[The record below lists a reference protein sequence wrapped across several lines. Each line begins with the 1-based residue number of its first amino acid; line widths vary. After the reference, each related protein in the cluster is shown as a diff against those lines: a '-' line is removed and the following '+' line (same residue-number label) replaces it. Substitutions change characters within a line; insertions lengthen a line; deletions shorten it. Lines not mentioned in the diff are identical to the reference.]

1 MRADKIPGSEL
12 AAEGSADFSCAAV
25 VVAGGASRRLN
36 HVPKASLSD
45 GTSTL
50 LDCALEAVAAASPRV
65 VVGPESLPLPPEVLR
80 TREDP
85 PFSGPA
91 AAIHAGLEC
100 IAAACERSQTPMPG
114 WCLILGVDTP
124 RIAPAVQQ
132 LIAAA
137 RGVEQTYAERAADFP
152 PTDSEA
158 PTDSESSEGPE
169 ASEGS
174 ESSAGFWGVAEG
186 IYQPLVGIYR
196 FEAIRSVFSTDTTDA
211 SVRSFLRRLNPAAVQ
226 MSAADTADVDTWEQ
240 AQALGYTTSL
250 WSSY

>member
-1 MRADKIPGSEL
+1 MRADTMPGSEL
-12 AAEGSADFSCAAV
+12 PAEGDFSCAAV

-45 GTSTL
+45 GTNTL

-65 VVGPESLPLPPEVLR
+65 VVGPESLPLPSGVLR

-100 IAAACERSQTPMPG
+100 IAADCERSQVPLPD

-137 RGVEQTYAERAADFP
+137 RGAEQAATATP
-152 PTDSEA
+152 SPTDSEA
-158 PTDSESSEGPE
+158 PNDSE
-169 ASEGS
+169 A
-174 ESSAGFWGVAEG
+174 SAGFWGVAEG

-196 FEAIRSVFSTDTTDA
+196 FEAIRSVFSTGTTDA
-211 SVRSFLRRLNPAAVQ
+211 SVRSFLRRLNPMAVQ
-226 MSAADTADVDTWEQ
+226 MSAADAADVDTWEQ

>member
-1 MRADKIPGSEL
+1 MRADKMPGSEL
-12 AAEGSADFSCAAV
+12 PAEGDFSCAAV

-50 LDCALEAVAAASPRV
+50 LDCALEAVASASPRV
-65 VVGPESLPLPPEVLR
+65 VVGPESLPLPSGVLR

-100 IAAACERSQTPMPG
+100 IATDCERSQAPLPS

-137 RGVEQTYAERAADFP
+137 RAAEQA
-152 PTDSEA
+152 SVGQSA
-158 PTDSESSEGPE
+158 PTD
-169 ASEGS
+169 S

-196 FEAIRSVFSTDTTDA
+196 FDAIRSVFSTGTTDA
-211 SVRSFLRRLNPAAVQ
+211 SVRSFLRRLNPVAVQ

>member
-1 MRADKIPGSEL
+1 MRTDKMPSSEL
-12 AAEGSADFSCAAV
+12 PAEGDFSCAAV
-25 VVAGGASRRLN
+25 IVAGGASRRLN

-45 GTSTL
+45 GTNTL
-50 LDCALEAVAAASPRV
+50 LGCALEAVAAASPRV
-65 VVGPESLPLPPEVLR
+65 VVGPESLPLPSGVLR

-100 IAAACERSQTPMPG
+100 IAADCERSQVPLPE

-137 RGVEQTYAERAADFP
+137 RAAEQA
-152 PTDSEA
+152 SVGQSA
-158 PTDSESSEGPE
+158 PTD
-169 ASEGS
+169 S

-196 FEAIRSVFSTDTTDA
+196 FDAIRSVFSTGTTDA
-211 SVRSFLRRLNPAAVQ
+211 SVRSFLRRLNPVAVQ

>member
-1 MRADKIPGSEL
+1 MRADKMPGSEL
-12 AAEGSADFSCAAV
+12 PAEGDFSCAAV

-45 GTSTL
+45 GTNTL
-50 LDCALEAVAAASPRV
+50 LGCALEAVAAASPRV
-65 VVGPESLPLPPEVLR
+65 VVGPESLPLPSGVLR

-100 IAAACERSQTPMPG
+100 IAADCERSQAPLPE

-137 RGVEQTYAERAADFP
+137 RAAEQASVGQSA
-152 PTDSEA
+152 PTSSEA
-158 PTDSESSEGPE
+158 SVGQSAP
-169 ASEGS
+169 AGS
-174 ESSAGFWGVAEG
+174 EASAGFWGVAEG
-186 IYQPLVGIYR
+186 IYQPLVGVYR
-196 FEAIRSVFSTDTTDA
+196 FEAIRSVFSTGTTDA
-211 SVRSFLRRLNPAAVQ
+211 SVRSFLRRLNPVAVQ

>member
-1 MRADKIPGSEL
+1 MRADKMPGSAL
-12 AAEGSADFSCAAV
+12 PAEGDFSCAAV

-50 LDCALEAVAAASPRV
+50 LDCALEAVAPASPRV

-100 IAAACERSQTPMPG
+100 IAAACERSQTPVPN

-137 RGVEQTYAERAADFP
+137 RGVEQTCAERAAGFSP
-152 PTDSEA
+152 ADSEA
-158 PTDSESSEGPE
+158 T
-169 ASEGS
+169 AGS

-196 FEAIRSVFSTDTTDA
+196 FEAIRSVFSTGTTDA
-211 SVRSFLRRLNPAAVQ
+211 SVRSFLRRLNPVAVQ
-226 MSAADTADVDTWEQ
+226 MSAANTADVDTWEQ

>member
-1 MRADKIPGSEL
+1 MRADKMPGSAL
-12 AAEGSADFSCAAV
+12 PAEGDFSCAAV

-50 LDCALEAVAAASPRV
+50 LDCALEAVAPASPRV

-80 TREDP
+80 TRENP

-100 IAAACERSQTPMPG
+100 IAAACERSQTPVPN

-137 RGVEQTYAERAADFP
+137 QNAERAAVFSP
-152 PTDSEA
+152 ADSEA
-158 PTDSESSEGPE
+158 TAGSESSEGSE
-169 ASEGS
+169 A
-174 ESSAGFWGVAEG
+174 SAGFWGVAEG

-196 FEAIRSVFSTDTTDA
+196 FEAIRSVFSTGTTDA
-211 SVRSFLRRLNPAAVQ
+211 SVRSFLRRLNPVAVQ

-240 AQALGYTTSL
+240 AQTLGYTTSL

>member
-1 MRADKIPGSEL
+1 MRADKMPGSAL
-12 AAEGSADFSCAAV
+12 PTEGSANFSCAAV

-100 IAAACERSQTPMPG
+100 IAAACERSQAPMPD

-137 RGVEQTYAERAADFP
+137 RGVEQTCAERAADFS

-158 PTDSESSEGPE
+158 PAGFE

-196 FEAIRSVFSTDTTDA
+196 FEAIRSVFSTGTTDA
-211 SVRSFLRRLNPAAVQ
+211 SVRSFLRRLNPVAVQ
-226 MSAADTADVDTWEQ
+226 MSAANTADVDTWEQ

>member
-1 MRADKIPGSEL
+1 MRADKMPDSVFPT
-12 AAEGSADFSCAAV
+12 EGDFSCAAV

-65 VVGPESLPLPPEVLR
+65 VVGPESLPLPSGVLR

-100 IAAACERSQTPMPG
+100 IAADCERSQVPLPD

-132 LIAAA
+132 LIAVA
-137 RGVEQTYAERAADFP
+137 RGAEQTATATP
-152 PTDSEA
+152 SPTDSEA
-158 PTDSESSEGPE
+158 LTDSE
-169 ASEGS
+169 ASEG
-174 ESSAGFWGVAEG
+174 FWGVSRG

-196 FEAIRSVFSTDTTDA
+196 FEAIRSVFSTGTTDA
-211 SVRSFLRRLNPAAVQ
+211 SVRSFLRRLNPAAVE

>member
-1 MRADKIPGSEL
+1 MA
-12 AAEGSADFSCAAV
+12 
-25 VVAGGASRRLN
+25 
-36 HVPKASLSD
+36 
-45 GTSTL
+45 T
-50 LDCALEAVAAASPRV
+50 ASPRV
-65 VVGPESLPLPPEVLR
+65 VVGPESLPLPSGVLR

-100 IAAACERSQTPMPG
+100 IAAACERSQAPMPE

-137 RGVEQTYAERAADFP
+137 RGAEHAAGFSS
-152 PTDSEA
+152 TDSEA
-158 PTDSESSEGPE
+158 
-169 ASEGS
+169 
-174 ESSAGFWGVAEG
+174 SAGFWGVSEG

-196 FEAIRSVFSTDTTDA
+196 FEAIRSVFSTGTTDA
-211 SVRSFLRRLNPAAVQ
+211 SVRSFLCRLNPTAVE

>member
-1 MRADKIPGSEL
+1 MPATKMPASPLPSE
-12 AAEGSADFSCAAV
+12 GDFSCAAV
-25 VVAGGASRRLN
+25 IVAGGASRRLN

-100 IAAACERSQTPMPG
+100 IAAACERLQTPMPG

-124 RIAPAVQQ
+124 RIAPAVHQ

-137 RGVEQTYAERAADFP
+137 RGVEQTCAERAADF
-152 PTDSEA
+152 S
-158 PTDSESSEGPE
+158 PTDSES
-169 ASEGS
+169 SEGS

-196 FEAIRSVFSTDTTDA
+196 FEAIRSVFSTGTTDA
-211 SVRSFLRRLNPAAVQ
+211 SVRSFLRRLNPVAVQ

>member
-1 MRADKIPGSEL
+1 MRADKMPGSEL
-12 AAEGSADFSCAAV
+12 AAEGDFSCAAV

-65 VVGPESLPLPPEVLR
+65 VVGPESLPLPTGVLR

-100 IAAACERSQTPMPG
+100 IAADCERSQTPLPG

-137 RGVEQTYAERAADFP
+137 RGAEQAVATP
-152 PTDSEA
+152 STTGSEA
-158 PTDSESSEGPE
+158 PSDSE
-169 ASEGS
+169 ASEG
-174 ESSAGFWGVAEG
+174 FWGVSEG

-196 FEAIRSVFSTDTTDA
+196 FEAIRSVFSTGTTDA
-211 SVRSFLRRLNPAAVQ
+211 SVRSFLCRLNPAAVE

>member
-1 MRADKIPGSEL
+1 MRADKMPGSVPPT
-12 AAEGSADFSCAAV
+12 EGDFSCAAV

-45 GTSTL
+45 GTNTL

-65 VVGPESLPLPPEVLR
+65 VVGPESLPLPSGVLR

-100 IAAACERSQTPMPG
+100 IAADCERSQVPLPD

-137 RGVEQTYAERAADFP
+137 RAAEQASVGQSTPAGSETSAVFGVSLRASISPWWVFTVLRRSDRSFRPVP
-152 PTDSEA
+152 PTLL
-158 PTDSESSEGPE
+158 
-169 ASEGS
+169 
-174 ESSAGFWGVAEG
+174 FV
-186 IYQPLVGIYR
+186 L
-196 FEAIRSVFSTDTTDA
+196 
-211 SVRSFLRRLNPAAVQ
+211 FLRRLNPVAVQ

>member
-1 MRADKIPGSEL
+1 MPADKMPGSL
-12 AAEGSADFSCAAV
+12 SPSEGNFSCAAV

-65 VVGPESLPLPPEVLR
+65 VVGPESLPLPTGVLR

-100 IAAACERSQTPMPG
+100 IAADCERSQAPLPD

-137 RGVEQTYAERAADFP
+137 RNAEQAVATPSTTGSEAP
-152 PTDSEA
+152 SDSEA
-158 PTDSESSEGPE
+158 
-169 ASEGS
+169 
-174 ESSAGFWGVAEG
+174 SAGFWGVSEG

-196 FEAIRSVFSTDTTDA
+196 FEAIRSVFSTGTTDA
-211 SVRSFLRRLNPAAVQ
+211 SVRSFLRRLNPAAVE

>member
-1 MRADKIPGSEL
+1 MRADTMPGSEL
-12 AAEGSADFSCAAV
+12 AAEGDFSCAAV

-45 GTSTL
+45 GKNTL
-50 LDCALEAVAAASPRV
+50 LGCALDAVAAASPRV
-65 VVGPESLPLPPEVLR
+65 VVGPESLPLPSGVLR
-80 TREDP
+80 TRENP

-100 IAAACERSQTPMPG
+100 IAADCERSQAPLPE

-137 RGVEQTYAERAADFP
+137 QSAERAAGFS
-152 PTDSEA
+152 PTGSEA
-158 PTDSESSEGPE
+158 PTD
-169 ASEGS
+169 S

-196 FEAIRSVFSTDTTDA
+196 FEAIRSVFSTGTTDA
-211 SVRSFLRRLNPAAVQ
+211 SVRSFLRRLSPVAVQ

>member
-1 MRADKIPGSEL
+1 MRADKMPGSAL
-12 AAEGSADFSCAAV
+12 PIEGSADFSCAAV

-50 LDCALEAVAAASPRV
+50 LDCALEAVATASPRV

-80 TREDP
+80 TRENP

-91 AAIHAGLEC
+91 SAIHAGLEY
-100 IAAACERSQTPMPG
+100 IAAACERSQAPMPE

-137 RGVEQTYAERAADFP
+137 RGVEQTCAERAADF
-152 PTDSEA
+152 S
-158 PTDSESSEGPE
+158 PTDSES
-169 ASEGS
+169 SEGS

-196 FEAIRSVFSTDTTDA
+196 FDAIRSVFSTGTTDA

>member
-1 MRADKIPGSEL
+1 MRADQMPGSEL
-12 AAEGSADFSCAAV
+12 PAEGDFSCAAV

-50 LDCALEAVAAASPRV
+50 LDCALEAVASASPRV
-65 VVGPESLPLPPEVLR
+65 VVGPESLPLPSGVLH

-100 IAAACERSQTPMPG
+100 IAADCERSQVPLPD

-137 RGVEQTYAERAADFP
+137 LGCR
-152 PTDSEA
+152 
-158 PTDSESSEGPE
+158 
-169 ASEGS
+169 
-174 ESSAGFWGVAEG
+174 AGFCRAV
-186 IYQPLVGIYR
+186 
-196 FEAIRSVFSTDTTDA
+196 
-211 SVRSFLRRLNPAAVQ
+211 NPR
-226 MSAADTADVDTWEQ
+226 WF
-240 AQALGYTTSL
+240 
-250 WSSY
+250 

>member
-1 MRADKIPGSEL
+1 MRADKMPGSRL
-12 AAEGSADFSCAAV
+12 PAEGDFSCAAV

-45 GTSTL
+45 GTNTL

-65 VVGPESLPLPPEVLR
+65 VVGPESLPLPSGVLR

-100 IAAACERSQTPMPG
+100 IAADCERSQVPLPE

-137 RGVEQTYAERAADFP
+137 RAAEQA
-152 PTDSEA
+152 SVGQSA
-158 PTDSESSEGPE
+158 PTD
-169 ASEGS
+169 S
-174 ESSAGFWGVAEG
+174 ESSAGFWGVSEG

-196 FEAIRSVFSTDTTDA
+196 FEAIRSVFSAGTTNA
-211 SVRSFLRRLNPAAVQ
+211 SVRSFLRRLNPTAVQ

-240 AQALGYTTSL
+240 AQSLGYTTSL

>member
-1 MRADKIPGSEL
+1 MRADKMPGSAL
-12 AAEGSADFSCAAV
+12 PDEGDFSCAAV

-100 IAAACERSQTPMPG
+100 IAAACERSQTPVPN

-137 RGVEQTYAERAADFP
+137 QSAERAAGFSP
-152 PTDSEA
+152 ADSEA
-158 PTDSESSEGPE
+158 TAGSELSEG
-169 ASEGS
+169 A
-174 ESSAGFWGVAEG
+174 ESSAGFWGVSEG

-196 FEAIRSVFSTDTTDA
+196 FEAIRSVFSAGTTNA
-211 SVRSFLRRLNPAAVQ
+211 SVRSFLRRLNPVAVQ

>member
-1 MRADKIPGSEL
+1 MRTDKMPSSAL
-12 AAEGSADFSCAAV
+12 PAEGDFSCAAV
-25 VVAGGASRRLN
+25 IVAGGASRRLN

-45 GTSTL
+45 GTNTL
-50 LDCALEAVAAASPRV
+50 LGCALEAVAAASPRV
-65 VVGPESLPLPPEVLR
+65 VVGPESLPLPSGVLR

-100 IAAACERSQTPMPG
+100 IAADCERSQVPLPE

-124 RIAPAVQQ
+124 RITPAVQQ

-137 RGVEQTYAERAADFP
+137 RAAEQA
-152 PTDSEA
+152 SVGQSA
-158 PTDSESSEGPE
+158 PTD
-169 ASEGS
+169 S
-174 ESSAGFWGVAEG
+174 ESSAGFWGVSEG

-196 FEAIRSVFSTDTTDA
+196 FEAIRSVFSAGTTNA
-211 SVRSFLRRLNPAAVQ
+211 SVRSFLRRLNPTAVQ

>member
-1 MRADKIPGSEL
+1 MRADKMPGSTL
-12 AAEGSADFSCAAV
+12 PTEGSADFSCAAV
-25 VVAGGASRRLN
+25 VVAGGASRRLS

-100 IAAACERSQTPMPG
+100 IAAACERLQTPMPG

-124 RIAPAVQQ
+124 RIAPAVHQ

-137 RGVEQTYAERAADFP
+137 RGVEQTCAERAADF
-152 PTDSEA
+152 S
-158 PTDSESSEGPE
+158 PTDSES
-169 ASEGS
+169 SEGS

-196 FEAIRSVFSTDTTDA
+196 FEAIRSVFSTGTTDA
-211 SVRSFLRRLNPAAVQ
+211 SVRSFLRRLNPVAVQ

>member
-1 MRADKIPGSEL
+1 MPADKIPDSVPPT
-12 AAEGSADFSCAAV
+12 EGDFSCAAV

-45 GTSTL
+45 GTNTL
-50 LDCALEAVAAASPRV
+50 LGCALEAVAAASPRV
-65 VVGPESLPLPPEVLR
+65 VVGPESLPLPSGVLR

-100 IAAACERSQTPMPG
+100 IAADCERSQVPLPG

-137 RGVEQTYAERAADFP
+137 RAAEQAATDTP
-152 PTDSEA
+152 SPTGSKAPTDSEA
-158 PTDSESSEGPE
+158 
-169 ASEGS
+169 
-174 ESSAGFWGVAEG
+174 SAGFWGVSEG

-196 FEAIRSVFSTDTTDA
+196 FEAIRSVFSTGTTDA
-211 SVRSFLRRLNPAAVQ
+211 SVRSFLRRLNPVAVQ

>member
-1 MRADKIPGSEL
+1 MRADKMPGSEL

-91 AAIHAGLEC
+91 AAIHAGLEY
-100 IAAACERSQTPMPG
+100 IAAACERSQAPMPE

-137 RGVEQTYAERAADFP
+137 RGVEQTCAERAADF
-152 PTDSEA
+152 S
-158 PTDSESSEGPE
+158 PTDSES
-169 ASEGS
+169 SEGS

-196 FEAIRSVFSTDTTDA
+196 FEVIRSVFSTGTTDA

>member
-1 MRADKIPGSEL
+1 MRADKIPGSVL
-12 AAEGSADFSCAAV
+12 PAGGDFSCAAV

-45 GTSTL
+45 GTNTL

-65 VVGPESLPLPPEVLR
+65 VVGPESLPLPSGVLR

-100 IAAACERSQTPMPG
+100 IAAACERSQIPVPN

-137 RGVEQTYAERAADFP
+137 RGVEQTCAERAADF
-152 PTDSEA
+152 S
-158 PTDSESSEGPE
+158 PTDSES
-169 ASEGS
+169 SEGS
-174 ESSAGFWGVAEG
+174 ESSAGFWGVSEG

-196 FEAIRSVFSTDTTDA
+196 FEAIRSVFSTGTTDA

>member
-1 MRADKIPGSEL
+1 MPADKMPGSL
-12 AAEGSADFSCAAV
+12 SPSEGNFSCAAV

-65 VVGPESLPLPPEVLR
+65 VVGPESLPLPTGVLR

-100 IAAACERSQTPMPG
+100 IAADCERSQTPLPG

-137 RGVEQTYAERAADFP
+137 RSAEQAVATP
-152 PTDSEA
+152 STTGSEA
-158 PTDSESSEGPE
+158 PSD
-169 ASEGS
+169 S
-174 ESSAGFWGVAEG
+174 ESSAGFWGVSEG

-196 FEAIRSVFSTDTTDA
+196 FEAIRSVFSTGTTDA
-211 SVRSFLRRLNPAAVQ
+211 SVRSFLRRLNPAAVE

>member
-1 MRADKIPGSEL
+1 MPATKMPGSL
-12 AAEGSADFSCAAV
+12 LPAEGDFSCAAV

-65 VVGPESLPLPPEVLR
+65 VVGPESLPLPTGVLR

-91 AAIHAGLEC
+91 AAIHSGLEC
-100 IAAACERSQTPMPG
+100 VAADCERSQTPLPG

-132 LIAAA
+132 LLTAA
-137 RGVEQTYAERAADFP
+137 RSAEQAATASP
-152 PTDSEA
+152 STTGSEA
-158 PTDSESSEGPE
+158 PSDSEE
-169 ASEGS
+169 ASEG
-174 ESSAGFWGVAEG
+174 FWGVSEG

-196 FEAIRSVFSTDTTDA
+196 FEAIRSVFSTGTTDA
-211 SVRSFLRRLNPAAVQ
+211 SVRSFLRRLNPAAVE

>member
-1 MRADKIPGSEL
+1 MRADQMSGSGL
-12 AAEGSADFSCAAV
+12 AAESDFSCAAV

-50 LDCALEAVAAASPRV
+50 LDCALEAVASASPRV
-65 VVGPESLPLPPEVLR
+65 VVGPESLPLPSGVLR

-100 IAAACERSQTPMPG
+100 IAADCERSQAPLPS

-132 LIAAA
+132 LLTAA
-137 RGVEQTYAERAADFP
+137 RGAEQAATATP
-152 PTDSEA
+152 SPTDSEA
-158 PTDSESSEGPE
+158 PNDSE
-169 ASEGS
+169 A
-174 ESSAGFWGVAEG
+174 SAGFWGVAEG

-196 FEAIRSVFSTDTTDA
+196 FEAIRSIFSTGTTDA
-211 SVRSFLRRLNPAAVQ
+211 SVRSFLRRLNPAAVE

>member
-1 MRADKIPGSEL
+1 MRADQMPGSEF
-12 AAEGSADFSCAAV
+12 AAEGDFSCAAV

-45 GTSTL
+45 GTNTL
-50 LDCALEAVAAASPRV
+50 LGCALDAVAAASPRV
-65 VVGPESLPLPPEVLR
+65 VVGPESLPLPSGVLR

-100 IAAACERSQTPMPG
+100 IAADCERSQTPVPN

-137 RGVEQTYAERAADFP
+137 RAAEQSSVGQSAPAG
-152 PTDSEA
+152 SEA
-158 PTDSESSEGPE
+158 
-169 ASEGS
+169 
-174 ESSAGFWGVAEG
+174 SAGFWGVAEG

-196 FEAIRSVFSTDTTDA
+196 FDSIRSVFSTGTTDA
-211 SVRSFLRRLNPAAVQ
+211 SVRSFLRRLNPAAVE

>member
-1 MRADKIPGSEL
+1 MRADKMPGSAL
-12 AAEGSADFSCAAV
+12 PAEGDFSCAAV

-100 IAAACERSQTPMPG
+100 IAAACERSQTPVPN

-137 RGVEQTYAERAADFP
+137 RNAEQTCAEHAAGFS

-158 PTDSESSEGPE
+158 P
-169 ASEGS
+169 AGS
-174 ESSAGFWGVAEG
+174 EASAGFWGVSEG

-196 FEAIRSVFSTDTTDA
+196 FEAIRSVFSTGTTDA

>member
-1 MRADKIPGSEL
+1 MRADKMPGSEL
-12 AAEGSADFSCAAV
+12 ATEGDFSCAAV

-45 GTSTL
+45 GKNTL
-50 LDCALEAVAAASPRV
+50 LGCALDAVAAASPRV
-65 VVGPESLPLPPEVLR
+65 VVGPESLPLPSGVLR
-80 TREDP
+80 TRENP

-100 IAAACERSQTPMPG
+100 IAADCERSQAPLPS

-132 LIAAA
+132 LLTAA
-137 RGVEQTYAERAADFP
+137 RAAEQAATAIP
-152 PTDSEA
+152 SPTDSEA
-158 PTDSESSEGPE
+158 PNDSE
-169 ASEGS
+169 A
-174 ESSAGFWGVAEG
+174 SAGFWGVAEG

-196 FEAIRSVFSTDTTDA
+196 FEAIRSVFSTGTTDA
-211 SVRSFLRRLNPAAVQ
+211 SVRSFLRRLNPAVVEI
-226 MSAADTADVDTWEQ
+226 SAADTADVDTWEQ

>member
-1 MRADKIPGSEL
+1 MRADKMPGSTL
-12 AAEGSADFSCAAV
+12 PTEGSADFSCAAV

-45 GTSTL
+45 GTNTL
-50 LDCALEAVAAASPRV
+50 LGCALEAVDAASPRV

-100 IAAACERSQTPMPG
+100 IAAACERSQTPVPN

-137 RGVEQTYAERAADFP
+137 QSAERAAGFSP
-152 PTDSEA
+152 ADSEA
-158 PTDSESSEGPE
+158 TAGSEL
-169 ASEGS
+169 SEGS

-196 FEAIRSVFSTDTTDA
+196 FEAIRSVFSTGTTDA
-211 SVRSFLRRLNPAAVQ
+211 SVRSFLRRLNPVAVQ
-226 MSAADTADVDTWEQ
+226 MSAANTADVDTWEQ

>member
-1 MRADKIPGSEL
+1 MRADQMSGSGL
-12 AAEGSADFSCAAV
+12 AAESDFSCAAV

-50 LDCALEAVAAASPRV
+50 LDCALEAVASASPRV
-65 VVGPESLPLPPEVLR
+65 VVGPGSLPLPSGVLR

-100 IAAACERSQTPMPG
+100 IAADCERSQAPLPS

-132 LIAAA
+132 LLTAA
-137 RGVEQTYAERAADFP
+137 RGAEQAATATP
-152 PTDSEA
+152 SPNDSEA
-158 PTDSESSEGPE
+158 
-169 ASEGS
+169 
-174 ESSAGFWGVAEG
+174 SAGFWGVSEG

-196 FEAIRSVFSTDTTDA
+196 FEAIRSVFSTGTTDA
-211 SVRSFLRRLNPAAVQ
+211 SVRSFLRRLNPAAVE

>member
-1 MRADKIPGSEL
+1 MRADKMPGSAL
-12 AAEGSADFSCAAV
+12 PAEGDFSCAAV

-65 VVGPESLPLPPEVLR
+65 VVGPESLPLPPAVLR
-80 TREDP
+80 TRVDP

-100 IAAACERSQTPMPG
+100 IAAACERSQTPVPN

-137 RGVEQTYAERAADFP
+137 RNAEQTCAEHAAGFS

-158 PTDSESSEGPE
+158 
-169 ASEGS
+169 
-174 ESSAGFWGVAEG
+174 SAGFWGVSEG

-196 FEAIRSVFSTDTTDA
+196 FEAIRSVFSTGTTDA

>member
-1 MRADKIPGSEL
+1 MPADKMPGSAL
-12 AAEGSADFSCAAV
+12 VAEGDFSCAAV

-50 LDCALEAVAAASPRV
+50 LDCALEAVAVASPRV
-65 VVGPESLPLPPEVLR
+65 VVGPESLPLPSGVLR

-100 IAAACERSQTPMPG
+100 IAADCERSQTPAPD

-137 RGVEQTYAERAADFP
+137 RGVEQTCAERAADYS
-152 PTDSEA
+152 PTGSEA
-158 PTDSESSEGPE
+158 PTDSE
-169 ASEGS
+169 A
-174 ESSAGFWGVAEG
+174 SAGFWGVSDG

-196 FEAIRSVFSTDTTDA
+196 FEAIRSVFSTGTTDA

-250 WSSY
+250 WSTY

>member
-1 MRADKIPGSEL
+1 MRADKMPGSTL
-12 AAEGSADFSCAAV
+12 PTEGSADFSCAAV

-100 IAAACERSQTPMPG
+100 IAAACERSQAPVPN

-137 RGVEQTYAERAADFP
+137 RGVEQTCAERAADFS

-158 PTDSESSEGPE
+158 PAGFE

-196 FEAIRSVFSTDTTDA
+196 FEAIRSVFSTGTTDA

-226 MSAADTADVDTWEQ
+226 MSAANTADVDTWEQ

>member
-1 MRADKIPGSEL
+1 MRADQMSGSGL
-12 AAEGSADFSCAAV
+12 AAESDFSCAAV

-50 LDCALEAVAAASPRV
+50 LDCALEAVASASPRV
-65 VVGPESLPLPPEVLR
+65 VVGPESLPLPSGVLR
-80 TREDP
+80 TRENP

-100 IAAACERSQTPMPG
+100 IAADCERSQAPLPS

-137 RGVEQTYAERAADFP
+137 RGAEQAATATP
-152 PTDSEA
+152 SPTDSEA
-158 PTDSESSEGPE
+158 PNDSD
-169 ASEGS
+169 A
-174 ESSAGFWGVAEG
+174 SAGFWGVAEG

-196 FEAIRSVFSTDTTDA
+196 FDSIRSVFSTGTTDA
-211 SVRSFLRRLNPAAVQ
+211 SVRSFLRRLNPVSVQ

>member
-1 MRADKIPGSEL
+1 MPGSAL
-12 AAEGSADFSCAAV
+12 PIEGSADFSCAAV

-100 IAAACERSQTPMPG
+100 IAAACERSQAPMPD

-137 RGVEQTYAERAADFP
+137 RGVEQTCAERAADF
-152 PTDSEA
+152 S
-158 PTDSESSEGPE
+158 PTDSES
-169 ASEGS
+169 SEGS

-186 IYQPLVGIYR
+186 VYQPLVGIYC
-196 FEAIRSVFSTDTTDA
+196 FEAIRSVFSTGTTDA
-211 SVRSFLRRLNPAAVQ
+211 SVRSFLRRLNPVAVQ

>member
-1 MRADKIPGSEL
+1 MRADTMPGSEL
-12 AAEGSADFSCAAV
+12 AAESSADFSCAAV

-45 GTSTL
+45 GTNTL

-100 IAAACERSQTPMPG
+100 IAAACERSQAPMPE

-137 RGVEQTYAERAADFP
+137 RGVEQTCAERATDF
-152 PTDSEA
+152 S
-158 PTDSESSEGPE
+158 PTDSES
-169 ASEGS
+169 SEGS

-196 FEAIRSVFSTDTTDA
+196 FEVIRSVFSTGTTDA

>member
-1 MRADKIPGSEL
+1 MPGSTL
-12 AAEGSADFSCAAV
+12 PTEGSADFSCAAV

-100 IAAACERSQTPMPG
+100 IAAACERSQAPMPE

-137 RGVEQTYAERAADFP
+137 RGVEQTCAERAADFS

-158 PTDSESSEGPE
+158 PAGFE

-196 FEAIRSVFSTDTTDA
+196 FEAIRSVFSTGTTDA
-211 SVRSFLRRLNPAAVQ
+211 SVRSFLRRLNPVAVQ
-226 MSAADTADVDTWEQ
+226 MSAANTADVDTWEQ

>member
-1 MRADKIPGSEL
+1 MRADKMPGSRL
-12 AAEGSADFSCAAV
+12 PAEGDFSCAAV

-45 GTSTL
+45 GTNTL
-50 LDCALEAVAAASPRV
+50 LGCALEAVATASPRV
-65 VVGPESLPLPPEVLR
+65 VVGPESLPLPSGVLR

-100 IAAACERSQTPMPG
+100 IAADCERSQVPLPE

-137 RGVEQTYAERAADFP
+137 RAAEQA
-152 PTDSEA
+152 SVGQSA
-158 PTDSESSEGPE
+158 PTD
-169 ASEGS
+169 S
-174 ESSAGFWGVAEG
+174 ESSAGFWGVSEG

-196 FEAIRSVFSTDTTDA
+196 FEAIRSVFSAGTTNA
-211 SVRSFLRRLNPAAVQ
+211 SVRSFLRRLNPTAVQ